1 MRKKKLKI
9 NKNFKPC
16 SVEADDELYPNGI
29 FEFNIT
35 RMSEYLQ
42 KNPEAVP
49 VETIEVCNI
58 YWGTS
63 SLNESY
69 LDTVDVSRPV
79 ILAEIAPGRY
89 NVIDGNHR
97 VEKAR
102 RMGMKNVPAYRVPPE
117 HHMQFLTSQEAYTA
131 YVEYWNNKL
140 RDTKS

>member
-1 MRKKKLKI
+1 MKQLKI

-16 SVEADDELYPNGI
+16 SVETDDELYPNGI

-35 RMSEYLQ
+35 RMSAYLQ

-49 VETIEVCNI
+49 VEAVEVCDI

-63 SLNESY
+63 SLNESH
-69 LDTVDVSRPV
+69 LNSVDVSRPV

-97 VEKAR
+97 VEKAH
-102 RMGMKNVPAYRVPPE
+102 RMGMKSVPAYRVPPE
-117 HHMQFLTSQEAYTA
+117 KHMQFLTSQTA
-131 YVEYWNNKL
+131 YRAYVAYWNDKL
-140 RDTKS
+140 RDRKSC

>member
-1 MRKKKLKI
+1 MKKLKI

-16 SVEADDELYPNGI
+16 SVETGDELFPNGI

-35 RMSEYLQ
+35 RMIEYLQ

-49 VETIEVCNI
+49 VEAVEVSDI
-58 YWGTS
+58 YWGSS
-63 SLNESY
+63 SLNESH

-97 VEKAR
+97 VEMAR
-102 RMGMKNVPAYRVPPE
+102 RMGIQTVPAYRVSPE
-117 HHMQFLTSQEAYTA
+117 QHMQFLTSQEAYDA
-131 YVEYWNNKL
+131 YVVYWNDKL
-140 RDTKS
+140 RNLKS

>member
-1 MRKKKLKI
+1 MKKLKI

-16 SVEADDELYPNGI
+16 SVEEDDELYPNGI

-35 RMSEYLQ
+35 RMTEYLQ

-49 VETIEVCNI
+49 VEMVEVCNI
-58 YWGTS
+58 YWGSS
-63 SLNESY
+63 SLNETHLNS
-69 LDTVDVSRPV
+69 VDVSQPV

-102 RMGMKNVPAYRVPPE
+102 RMGMKTVPAYRVPPE
-117 HHMQFLTSQEAYTA
+117 QHMQFLTSQ
-131 YVEYWNNKL
+131 
-140 RDTKS
+140 

>member
-1 MRKKKLKI
+1 MKQLKI

-16 SVEADDELYPNGI
+16 SVEAGDELYPNGI

-49 VETIEVCNI
+49 VEFARIADI
-58 YWGTS
+58 SSGFS
-63 SLNESY
+63 SLNESH
-69 LDTVDVSRPV
+69 LDAVDVSRPI

-102 RMGMKNVPAYRVPPE
+102 RLGMKTVPAYRIPPE
-117 HHMQFLTSQEAYTA
+117 QHMQFLTSQKAYNA
-131 YVEYWNNKL
+131 YVAYWNEKL
-140 RDTKS
+140 RNAKSW